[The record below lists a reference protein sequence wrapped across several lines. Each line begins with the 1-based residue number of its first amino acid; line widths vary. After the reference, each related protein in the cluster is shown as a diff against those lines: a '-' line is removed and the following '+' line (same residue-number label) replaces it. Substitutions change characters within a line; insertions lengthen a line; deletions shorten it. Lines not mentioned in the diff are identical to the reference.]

1 MGLPTKTPNVILLIF
16 LNGIK
21 QSTNGDYEIEGRF
34 IRFSFEVMRD
44 DRLSIVVLSA
54 DPSEFE
60 TEIPYT
66 YEAWQWFDP
75 SDPHDPKVTKI
86 EAPASTVTQL

>member
-1 MGLPTKTPNVILLIF
+1 
-16 LNGIK
+16 
-21 QSTNGDYEIEGRF
+21 
-34 IRFSFEVMRD
+34 MRD